1 MISTFDLTLLGG
13 LVFAGGLVFLRRG
26 QSSAVAG
33 GRWMAVGALTLFVA
47 YVHGADDGYL
57 FGPWSDVMFHVF
69 FVSTAWGMTA
79 FRIRRDAE
87 RPYPGPAPGGTSSP
101 RFPCE
106 G

>member
-13 LVFAGGLVFLRRG
+13 LVSAGGMVFLRQG
-26 QSSAVAG
+26 KSSAVAG
-33 GRWMAVGALTLFVA
+33 ARWLAVGALTLFVA

-57 FGPWSDVMFHVF
+57 FSPWGDVMFHVF

-79 FRIRRDAE
+79 FRIKQSAE
-87 RPYPGPAPGGTSSP
+87 RPHRKPTPDRISSS